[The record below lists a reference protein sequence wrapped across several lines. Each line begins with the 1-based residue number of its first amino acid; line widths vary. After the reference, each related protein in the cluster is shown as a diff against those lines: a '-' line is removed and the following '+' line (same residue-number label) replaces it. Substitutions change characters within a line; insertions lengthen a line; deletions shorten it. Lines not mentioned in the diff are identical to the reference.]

1 MGQKVNP
8 HGARVGVIKDWSTR
22 WYADKKNFADN
33 LVSDAKLRKM
43 IKELEFVDDKSKKPV
58 KLYDAGISSIDIE
71 RRFDN
76 DKVRVTVTLN
86 VAKPGIVIGT
96 NGANIAKIK
105 AAIEASKT
113 AYLQKHSGKKLRSA
127 LKTTLHDGDGE
138 RPNGGEFGPEC
149 KGHYVMTC
157 SSNNKPVIVYADK
170 TPITEASEL
179 YSGCYGRA
187 IVNFYVY
194 DTNGNKGVSAG
205 LNGIMKLSDGEPLS
219 GGVVTDSD
227 WDDDFEDEDDELL
240 S

>member
-1 MGQKVNP
+1 MP
-8 HGARVGVIKDWSTR
+8 
-22 WYADKKNFADN
+22 
-33 LVSDAKLRKM
+33 
-43 IKELEFVDDKSKKPV
+43 
-58 KLYDAGISSIDIE
+58 
-71 RRFDN
+71 
-76 DKVRVTVTLN
+76 
-86 VAKPGIVIGT
+86 
-96 NGANIAKIK
+96 
-105 AAIEASKT
+105 
-113 AYLQKHSGKKLRSA
+113 
-127 LKTTLHDGDGE
+127 DGDGE

-149 KGHYVMTC
+149 KGCYVMTC